1 MQWSVR
7 IMAVR
12 HYRLR
17 RQRRLHLPCVKQNDS
32 NPARF
37 RPACS
42 YCDNGPA
49 FKSDLLHRNAKHAKE
64 ITKCPGLARA
74 LCFFHDLALRIRN
87 SHGRLFQ

>member
-12 HYRLR
+12 HYRHR
-17 RQRRLHLPCVKQNDS
+17 RQRRLHMPCVKQNDVES
-32 NPARF
+32 
-37 RPACS
+37 CS
-42 YCDNGPA
+42 LQTSMQLLRQWSPL
-49 FKSDLLHRNAKHAKE
+49 KSDLLHRNAKHAKE

-87 SHGRLFQ
+87 AHGRLFQ